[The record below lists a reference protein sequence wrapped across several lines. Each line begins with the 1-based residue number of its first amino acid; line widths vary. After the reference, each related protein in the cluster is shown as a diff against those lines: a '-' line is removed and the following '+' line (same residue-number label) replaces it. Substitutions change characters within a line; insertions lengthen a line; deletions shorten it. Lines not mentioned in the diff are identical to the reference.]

1 MCRFGQEG
9 GAPSGR
15 EVSFAAKELNGA
27 EHH

>member
-15 EVSFAAKELNGA
+15 EVSFAVKEPDGVD
-27 EHH
+27 HH